1 MNLDSYVENGERCK
15 ACLYMRIKYS
25 FLYAKDRGYDMIS
38 STFLTNLYKDTDFV
52 RNTLKDLV
60 QKTNIEFLDIDVN
73 KKEFYKQGIELCKK
87 YNIYRQKFC
96 GCEFSK
102 KLI

>member
-1 MNLDSYVENGERCK
+1 
-15 ACLYMRIKYS
+15 MRLKYS
-25 FLYAKDRGYDMIS
+25 FVYAKDRGYDMFS

-52 RNTLKDLV
+52 RKTLVDLSKNSKV
-60 QKTNIEFLDIDVN
+60 EFLDIDVD
-73 KKEFYKQGIELCKK
+73 KKEFYRIGIDLCKK

-102 KLI
+102 EK